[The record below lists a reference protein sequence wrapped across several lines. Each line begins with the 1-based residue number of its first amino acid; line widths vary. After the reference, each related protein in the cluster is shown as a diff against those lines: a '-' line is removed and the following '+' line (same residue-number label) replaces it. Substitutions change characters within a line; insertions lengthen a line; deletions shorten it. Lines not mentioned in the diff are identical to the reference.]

1 MEELISVIVPVYKV
15 EKYIHKCVD
24 SIINQTYKYLEIILV
39 DDGSPD
45 ECGKICDEY
54 AEKDNRI
61 IVIHQKNSGQC
72 VAQNMGL
79 KKMSGEYVAF
89 VDSDDYLE
97 KDYLQKMREGIQ
109 DKQMA
114 ISGFKQVDFYGNVLK
129 EVFIKDNYI
138 RITEENSEKL
148 VELID
153 NSSFGIS
160 ANKLYKSS
168 LIKKYEFLNL
178 MPREDLVFNLSLL
191 NEVDGFMC
199 VGDNTGYCWL
209 QREESTLHSSNL
221 KNVESTVDISK
232 KILEIEMGMLSKES
246 QNCIYNHIMKVLLAD
261 TIMYDIIKNQ
271 SLTEKEKKCN
281 IKFLLRDNL
290 IRKNLIA
297 SKTDNKYIK
306 CLLLCAK
313 LGVIGDIILLK
324 ISEKLINK

>member
-24 SIINQTYKYLEIILV
+24 SIINQTYKNLEIILV

-72 VAQNMGL
+72 VARNMGL

-160 ANKLYKSS
+160 ANKLYKSLS
-168 LIKKYEFLNL
+168 LI
-178 MPREDLVFNLSLL
+178 
-191 NEVDGFMC
+191 
-199 VGDNTGYCWL
+199 
-209 QREESTLHSSNL
+209 
-221 KNVESTVDISK
+221 
-232 KILEIEMGMLSKES
+232 
-246 QNCIYNHIMKVLLAD
+246 HI
-261 TIMYDIIKNQ
+261 
-271 SLTEKEKKCN
+271 
-281 IKFLLRDNL
+281 
-290 IRKNLIA
+290 
-297 SKTDNKYIK
+297 
-306 CLLLCAK
+306 
-313 LGVIGDIILLK
+313 
-324 ISEKLINK
+324 

>member
-24 SIINQTYKYLEIILV
+24 SIINQTYKNLEIILV

-72 VAQNMGL
+72 VARNMGL

-129 EVFIKDNYI
+129 
-138 RITEENSEKL
+138 L
-148 VELID
+148 
-153 NSSFGIS
+153 
-160 ANKLYKSS
+160 S
-168 LIKKYEFLNL
+168 LI
-178 MPREDLVFNLSLL
+178 
-191 NEVDGFMC
+191 
-199 VGDNTGYCWL
+199 
-209 QREESTLHSSNL
+209 
-221 KNVESTVDISK
+221 
-232 KILEIEMGMLSKES
+232 
-246 QNCIYNHIMKVLLAD
+246 HI
-261 TIMYDIIKNQ
+261 
-271 SLTEKEKKCN
+271 
-281 IKFLLRDNL
+281 
-290 IRKNLIA
+290 
-297 SKTDNKYIK
+297 
-306 CLLLCAK
+306 
-313 LGVIGDIILLK
+313 
-324 ISEKLINK
+324 

>member
-1 MEELISVIVPVYKV
+1 
-15 EKYIHKCVD
+15 
-24 SIINQTYKYLEIILV
+24 
-39 DDGSPD
+39 
-45 ECGKICDEY
+45 
-54 AEKDNRI
+54 
-61 IVIHQKNSGQC
+61 
-72 VAQNMGL
+72 
-79 KKMSGEYVAF
+79 
-89 VDSDDYLE
+89 
-97 KDYLQKMREGIQ
+97 
-109 DKQMA
+109 
-114 ISGFKQVDFYGNVLK
+114 
-129 EVFIKDNYI
+129 
-138 RITEENSEKL
+138 
-148 VELID
+148 
-153 NSSFGIS
+153 
-160 ANKLYKSS
+160 
-168 LIKKYEFLNL
+168 